1 MYKAMKKILEII
13 MSTIVFMIIVFGFS
27 FNVKEVVSAYQED
40 LQGVTHTQL
49 IFDED
54 AQKYSVEYDGAK
66 REVAGFSRSA
76 IFHVNEAERVMFP
89 GKDVVCFK
97 YCDDFWVYPKSQF
110 EGNNI
115 KLQAWLVVQT
125 AEMIGVL
132 IFGCLLIFCI
142 CMIGYFIY
150 AFIQIDRTEYYHEPI
165 NRSDS

>member
-1 MYKAMKKILEII
+1 MKKILEII

-66 REVAGFSRSA
+66 REVAGFSGPA
-76 IFHVNEAERVMFP
+76 IFRVNEAERVMFP
-89 GKDVVCFK
+89 GKDVVCFN
-97 YCDDFWVYPKSQF
+97 YWDDFWVYPKSQF
-110 EGNNI
+110 EGSDI

-142 CMIGYFIY
+142 CIIGYFIY
-150 AFIQIDRTEYYHEPI
+150 AFIQMEKSDYFHEPI
-165 NRSDS
+165 NRSDY